1 MSAIMSSYNGASLL
15 SLAKSIYYRGRDW
28 LGGGGRGNRG
38 ILRVAS
44 VVYDD
49 SLFIRIFWV
58 SPLSHKMTFL
68 IRCHDTLTIVFK
80 AIYTYIDAMPRYLL

>member
-1 MSAIMSSYNGASLL
+1 MINKLN
-15 SLAKSIYYRGRDW
+15 LALKEKFVLNYWCLIGLGDRSFLWGEE
-28 LGGGGRGNRG
+28 LGGGGWNRG

-49 SLFIRIFWV
+49 PLFIRIFWV

-80 AIYTYIDAMPRYLL
+80 ARYLY

>member
-1 MSAIMSSYNGASLL
+1 MGPRFYPWLNLYIMGEG
-15 SLAKSIYYRGRDW
+15 IGW
-28 LGGGGRGNRG
+28 GGGGNRG

-49 SLFIRIFWV
+49 SHFIRIFWV

>member
-1 MSAIMSSYNGASLL
+1 MAGCF
-15 SLAKSIYYRGRDW
+15 
-28 LGGGGRGNRG
+28 GGGGWGGGGGNRG

-49 SLFIRIFWV
+49 PLFIRIFWV

-80 AIYTYIDAMPRYLL
+80 ARYLY